1 MVIDV
6 KKRLKTTIIAV
17 LVSACQLSTTFD
29 VKAQGQ
35 NGDLYKTYKEEAGSR
50 STLYR
55 GRLPLQYFTS
65 YNGNPYWESKTF
77 TTGEIMFNGKLYQE
91 VLLNIDAC
99 QMDLL
104 CRFSGNV
111 TPIVPDIK
119 HVQYARIGNSLFV
132 NLRKLGFPSAPEG
145 YFKVEKD
152 GTSAL
157 FSQVRKIFRSDGLNH
172 NNKEIG
178 YFDPAYK
185 EKVTNYFLKEEKF
198 YTIKDGQIKR
208 ISSRAFKKA
217 LSCKTQEIPYI
228 EELASRWTGT
238 TTPAENLLLG
248 AVSIKGVGLP
258 DGYFDSETQNNQDAP
273 ADQSSIKATYR
284 NKIYVIGKGE
294 GNTTVTLEG
303 VITDMETS
311 DPMSGVVIF
320 DDVTST
326 FERSGRQGYYKIT
339 LPGGENV
346 INFRADG
353 KEDISLHVRLLS
365 DGSLN
370 VELPDRIEALEA
382 SIVSAES
389 MANHRTTTMG
399 IQSVSMK
406 TMNKVPSA
414 FGEGDILK
422 AVLTL
427 PGVKTVGEASGGFNV
442 RGGSQD
448 QNLVLFN
455 GNTIYNPSHLFG
467 IFSAFNPDI
476 VDNIDLYKS
485 AIPAEYGGRISSVLS
500 VRTKDGDRSRLRGS
514 AGIGLLTS
522 RLHAE
527 GPIGK
532 KTSFIAAARSSYSNW
547 LLNQLPKNSA
557 YHGGE
562 ANFYDANLGI
572 THHFNSSNSLSVYG
586 YLAKDR
592 FSFSPDSVYTYSNA
606 NASVLYRHKV
616 AGGNGFRINAGYD
629 FFSNTTGISTWQSG
643 AFDLYTD
650 IRQGFIRSQAYNS
663 IGQHNLAFGLDA
675 VLYSLNPGK
684 LSPRGEESTVLVR
697 ELERETAVEPA
708 AYIQDTW
715 SISEKLSVEG
725 GIRVTSLVSLNDKSG
740 KIGPEI
746 RLSGRYSPHNNLSF
760 KAGFS
765 SMRQN
770 IHLISNSASISPM
783 DTWKLSDARIAP
795 TTGWQIASGAYWTL
809 LGSGIDLSAEL
820 YYKHTRNDLDFKPG
834 AILSMNPNL
843 ADELVPVFGKSYG
856 IELMAKK
863 TTGKLTGWASYSY
876 SKSLFR
882 EMENRGYE
890 AIAAGNWYNT
900 PHDKPHEVK
909 ISGNYALSH
918 RYSISAN
925 LDYSTG
931 RPITIPMGYYE
942 SGGRFYMAYSE
953 RNSYRLP
960 DYFRLDAALNID
972 PGHYKR
978 ALFHTTFTIGVYNLT
993 GRKNAYSAFFVMEPT
1008 GVKSYMLSVFATA
1021 IPYANIN
1028 ILF

>member
-1 MVIDV
+1 MDS
-6 KKRLKTTIIAV
+6 L
-17 LVSACQLSTTFD
+17 Q
-29 VKAQGQ
+29 
-35 NGDLYKTYKEEAGSR
+35 KTYLEEAGSR

-55 GRLPLQYFTS
+55 GRLPRQYFTA
-65 YNGNPYWESKTF
+65 YNGNPFWESKAYTP
-77 TTGEIMFNGKLYQE
+77 GEIMFNGKLYQD

-99 QMDLL
+99 HMDLL
-104 CRFSGNV
+104 CRFSNSV
-111 TPIVPDIK
+111 TPIVPDRNN
-119 HVQYARIGNSLFV
+119 VQYARIGNSLFV
-132 NLRKLGFPSAPEG
+132 NLREIGFLSAPEG
-145 YFKVEKD
+145 YLKVEKD
-152 GTSAL
+152 GPAAL

-178 YFDPAYK
+178 YYDPEYK
-185 EKVTNYFLKEEKF
+185 EKLTTYFLKEEKF
-198 YTIKDGQIKR
+198 YTIKDGQVKR
-208 ISSRAFKKA
+208 ISARAFRKA
-217 LSCKTQEIPYI
+217 LNSQTPETPYV
-228 EELASRWTGT
+228 EEMASRWKGT
-238 TTPAENLLLG
+238 TAPAGNISLT
-248 AVSIKGVGLP
+248 AANIKGVGLP
-258 DGYFDSETQNNQDAP
+258 DGYFDSETTNKEDSAP
-273 ADQSSIKATYR
+273 DDQATLKATYR
-284 NKIYVIGKGE
+284 NKIYIIGKGE
-294 GNTTVTLEG
+294 GNPTVTLEG
-303 VITDMETS
+303 TITELETQE
-311 DPMSGVVIF
+311 PMAGVVIF

-326 FERSGRQGYYKIT
+326 FERSNRRGHFSIT

-370 VELPDRIEALEA
+370 VELPDKIEALEA

-467 IFSAFNPDI
+467 IFSAFNPDVI
-476 VDNIDLYKS
+476 DNIDLYKS

-500 VRTKDGDRSRLRGS
+500 VRTKDGDRNRFRGS

-527 GPIGK
+527 GPIGD
-532 KTSFIAAARSSYSNW
+532 KTSIIAAARSSYSNW

-557 YHGGE
+557 YHGGG

-572 THHFNSSNSLSVYG
+572 THHFNNKNTLSAYG
-586 YLAKDR
+586 YLARDN
-592 FSFSPDSVYTYSNA
+592 FSFSPDSVYNYSNA
-606 NASVLYRHKV
+606 NFSVLFRHKG
-616 AGGNGFRINAGYD
+616 AGGGGFRINAGYD
-629 FFSNTTGISTWQSG
+629 FFSNTTGISSWQSG
-643 AFDLYTD
+643 AFNLYTD
-650 IRQGFIRSQAYNS
+650 IQQGFIRSQAYNS
-663 IGQHNLAFGLDA
+663 IGQHNLAYGLDV

-684 LSPRGEESTVLVR
+684 LSPRGDESDVLIR
-697 ELERETAVEPA
+697 KLDRDRAIEPA
-708 AYIQDTW
+708 AYIQDNW
-715 SISEKLSVEG
+715 SISEKVSVEG
-725 GIRVTSLVSLNDKSG
+725 GIRVTSLVSLNDKSSN
-740 KIGPEI
+740 IGPEF
-746 RLSGRYSPHNNLSF
+746 RLSGRYSPLDNLSF

-809 LGSGIDLSAEL
+809 LGSGIDLSVEL
-820 YYKHTRNDLDFKPG
+820 YYKHTRNALDFKPG

-843 ADELVPVFGKSYG
+843 ADELIPVFGKSYG

-863 TTGKLTGWASYSY
+863 STGKLTGWASYSY
-876 SKSLFR
+876 SKSLFK
-882 EMENRGYE
+882 EMGDRGYE

-942 SGGRFYMAYSE
+942 SSGRFYMAYSE

>member
-1 MVIDV
+1 MDPLQ
-6 KKRLKTTIIAV
+6 KSYL
-17 LVSACQLSTTFD
+17 
-29 VKAQGQ
+29 
-35 NGDLYKTYKEEAGSR
+35 EEAGSR

-55 GRLPLQYFTS
+55 GRLPLQYFTA
-65 YNGNPYWESKTF
+65 YNGNPYWESKTY
-77 TTGEIMFNGKLYQE
+77 TKGEIMFNGKLYQD

-104 CRFSGNV
+104 CRFSSSV

-132 NLRKLGFPSAPEG
+132 NLRELGFQSAPEG
-145 YFKVEKD
+145 YLKVEKD
-152 GTSAL
+152 GPAAL
-157 FSQVRKIFRSDGLNH
+157 FSQVRKTFRSDGLNH

-178 YFDPAYK
+178 YYDPEYK
-185 EKVTNYFLKEEKF
+185 EGLSTYFLKEEKF
-198 YTIKDGQIKR
+198 YTIKDGQVKR
-208 ISSRAFKKA
+208 IGARAFRKA
-217 LSCKTQEIPYI
+217 MGSKTPEAPYI
-228 EELASRWTGT
+228 EEIAAKWTGNST
-238 TTPAENLLLG
+238 APSTLAINANPL
-248 AVSIKGVGLP
+248 KGVGLP
-258 DGYFDSETQNNQDAP
+258 DGYFDSTTQDIKEAPSP
-273 ADQSSIKATYR
+273 ADQPSLKATYR

-294 GNTTVTLEG
+294 GNKTVTLKG
-303 VITDMETS
+303 TITELETQE
-311 DPMSGVVIF
+311 PMPGVVIF

-326 FERSGRQGYYKIT
+326 YERSDRRGRFTIT

-370 VELPDRIEALEA
+370 VDLPDRIEALEA
-382 SIVSAES
+382 AIVSAES
-389 MANHRTTTMG
+389 MENHRTTAMG
-399 IQSVSMK
+399 IQSVSIK
-406 TMNKVPSA
+406 TMSKVPSA

-467 IFSAFNPDI
+467 IFSAFNPDV

-485 AIPAEYGGRISSVLS
+485 AIPAEYGGRISSVLN
-500 VRTKDGDRSRLRGS
+500 VRTKDGDRNRFRGS

-557 YHGGE
+557 YHGGG
-562 ANFYDANLGI
+562 ANFYDGNIGI
-572 THHFNSSNSLSVYG
+572 THHFNSNNTLSAYG
-586 YLAKDR
+586 YLARDN

-606 NASVLYRHKV
+606 NASVLFRHKGS
-616 AGGNGFRINAGYD
+616 GGGGFKINAGYD
-629 FFSNTTGISTWQSG
+629 FFSNTTGISSWQSG
-643 AFDLYTD
+643 AFNLDTD
-650 IRQGFIRSQAYNS
+650 IQQGFIRSQANN
-663 IGQHNLAFGLDA
+663 IIHNHTLAYGLDA
-675 VLYSLNPGK
+675 VFYSLNSGK
-684 LSPRGEESTVLVR
+684 LSPRGENSAVVENALAR
-697 ELERETAVEPA
+697 EHAVEPA
-708 AYIQDTW
+708 AYIQDNW
-715 SISEKLSVEG
+715 SISEKFSVEG
-725 GIRVTSLVSLNDKSG
+725 GLRVTGFVSLDDKSSN
-740 KIGPEI
+740 IGPEF
-746 RLSGRYSPHNNLSF
+746 RLSGRYSPLDNLSF

-783 DTWKLSDARIAP
+783 DTWKLSDARVAP

-820 YYKHTRNDLDFKPG
+820 YYKHTRNALDFKPG

-876 SKSLFR
+876 SKSLFK
-882 EMENRGYE
+882 EMEDRGYA
-890 AIAAGNWYNT
+890 AIAAGKWYNT

-931 RPITIPMGYYE
+931 RPITVPMGFYE
-942 SGGRFYMAYSE
+942 SGGVISMAYSD
-953 RNSYRLP
+953 RNNYRLP
-960 DYFRLDAALNID
+960 DYFRIDAALNID
-972 PGHYKR
+972 PGHYKK

-993 GRKNAYSAFFVMEPT
+993 ARKNAYSAFFVMEPA